1 MTAILK
7 WSLGVFA
14 FSQAVISATYA
25 KLPDITAAELVEAI
39 KSADSHLV
47 NVETKY
53 IIDQQF
59 KKTKSI
65 YVKYGKP
72 LKRKLEIHWR
82 KEGIRDYIDVTCFDG
97 RLILGKPFRFVLALN
112 GEIRMQWTPNE
123 NKGDIFK
130 KPFIHAWPIPFDF
143 GLTPEKRGK
152 MLGKVLEHCRIETLK
167 EERWENHECYYI
179 EAVQPD
185 KARIKAW
192 IDPNAGYRARHSQF
206 WGPNG
211 SIWYEAS
218 AEFKDCGNG
227 VWFPVKG
234 VFKLYGNDTSTGK
247 RVVSIENRLKVEQ
260 VKVNADLTQK
270 DFEIQFPHG
279 TSVYVHT
286 LNASYIAGVTSLD
299 GFGEEAL
306 NPLVGK
312 PLPDMKEIA
321 VDHDPNQTK
330 DKMILVCFWD
340 MNQRPSRH
348 RIAQLAKQA
357 EQLNCKGVTIIA
369 VQASKV
375 DGNKLNEWVEKNNI
389 PFPVGVFQGDEEKTR
404 FAWGVRYFPWL
415 ILTDKQ
421 HVVTAEG
428 FTLDELNEKLSNN
441 PKHKSGPTQ

>member
-1 MTAILK
+1 MTTILK
-7 WSLGVFA
+7 WSVAVFA
-14 FSQAVISATYA
+14 FSQAVISTTYA
-25 KLPDITAAELVEAI
+25 KLPNITAAELIEAI
-39 KSADSHLV
+39 KSADSRLV

-53 IIDQQF
+53 IVDEQF
-59 KKTKSI
+59 NKTI
-65 YVKYGKP
+65 HEKYGMP

-97 RLILGKPFRFVLALN
+97 RLILGKPFRFVMALN

-130 KPFIHAWPIPFDF
+130 KPYIHAWPIPFNF

-167 EERWENHECYYI
+167 EERWDNHECYYI

-192 IDPNAGYRARHSQF
+192 IDPNAGYRAKHSQF

-211 SIWYEAS
+211 LIWHEAS
-218 AEFKDCGNG
+218 AEFKDCRNG
-227 VWFPVKG
+227 IWFPVKG
-234 VFKLYGNDTSTGK
+234 VFKRYGNDRSTGK
-247 RVVSIENRLKVEQ
+247 RVVSCERRLKVEQ

-279 TSVYVHT
+279 TRVYVHT

-312 PLPDMKEIA
+312 PLPELKDLKIDLSSA
-321 VDHDPNQTK
+321 DAN

-340 MNQRPSRH
+340 MQQRPSRNC
-348 RIAQLAKQA
+348 IKELAKQA
-357 EQLNCKGVTIIA
+357 KQLKPKGVTVVA
-369 VQASKV
+369 VQASKI
-375 DGNKLNEWVEKNNI
+375 DENKINEWVKKNNI
-389 PFPVGVFQGDEEKTR
+389 PFPVGIIQDDEEKICFT
-404 FAWGVRYFPWL
+404 WGIRSLPWL
-415 ILTDKQ
+415 ILTDRE
-421 HVVTAEG
+421 HVVRSEG
-428 FTLDELNEKLSNN
+428 FALTELDEAISAI
-441 PKHKSGPTQ
+441 TQK